1 MLTVPGHTLHKGEL
15 AVDVFQALIHKV
27 GIRHEKVLEERFHLV
42 IDSKR
47 DLHNDIIPNIH
58 ELLEQIS
65 ELIQEELPDLS
76 SPGKEAFP
84 VISAEINK
92 LLDLVDEGLPEV
104 SCPIQKLFEFPDHGI
119 LQTGDLIK
127 EIPPEPGNQV
137 IGCLERCNEI
147 ITQRNYFV

>member
-47 DLHNDIIPNIH
+47 DLHDDIIPDVH
-58 ELLEQIS
+58 ELLEQIG
-65 ELIQEELPDLS
+65 ELIQEELPDLC
-76 SPGKEAFP
+76 SPVKKFLP
-84 VISAEINK
+84 VIGSK
-92 LLDLVDEGLPEV
+92 VDQLLDLVKEELPEV
-104 SCPIQKLFEFPDHGI
+104 SRPVQEILKLPDHGI

-127 EIPPEPGNQV
+127 EIPPEPGHQV
-137 IGCLERCNEI
+137 IGFLERCNEI
-147 ITQRNYFV
+147 ITQRNDFV